1 MRYSFVAVL
10 AAAGTA
16 FAAVDDSSSFEDAT
30 APSGY
35 VVSQIVWTSSLNS
48 SETDS

>member
-16 FAAVDDSSSFEDAT
+16 FAAEH
-30 APSGY
+30 PQGY
-35 VVSQIVWTSSLNS
+35 VVSQIGMHPRTLFIYQMLTSL
-48 SETDS
+48 DR